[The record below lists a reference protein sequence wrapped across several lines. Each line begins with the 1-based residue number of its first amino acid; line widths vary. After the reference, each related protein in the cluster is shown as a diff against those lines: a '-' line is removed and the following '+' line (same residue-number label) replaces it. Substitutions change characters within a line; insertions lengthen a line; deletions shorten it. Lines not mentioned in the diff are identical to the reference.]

1 MLDLCVCVCVFF
13 LCEKKLCVCLLVVLT
28 CSAIAFTQRNDFFGT
43 ISSSSFHREKE
54 IAEAPSSIPNLPL
67 VEELKLE
74 EEDNHQEEEQNFEF
88 DEKEVITSQKR
99 VKKVCVTIHLCAT

>member
-1 MLDLCVCVCVFF
+1 M
-13 LCEKKLCVCLLVVLT
+13 KKKTTILFASCLLVVLT
-28 CSAIAFTQRNDFFGT
+28 CSAIAFTQRNDFYGT

-74 EEDNHQEEEQNFEF
+74 EEDNHQEEEQRW
-88 DEKEVITSQKR
+88 TG
-99 VKKVCVTIHLCAT
+99 HLGLIRHGSGGIIRGARG